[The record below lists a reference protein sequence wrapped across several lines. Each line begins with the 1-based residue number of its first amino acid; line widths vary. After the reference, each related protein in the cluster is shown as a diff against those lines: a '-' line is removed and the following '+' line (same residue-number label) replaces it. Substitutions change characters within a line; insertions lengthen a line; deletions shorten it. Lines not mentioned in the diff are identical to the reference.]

1 MDQEKDDSNPGS
13 PQETGAT
20 LIDPA
25 VTFESI
31 TFSDGTRIDLQPTDV
46 VVLVGPNNA
55 GKSVALRQLE
65 QHIEASSQQTV
76 ITGSTI
82 RRVGSIDDVVTCLR
96 NNTKE
101 RSASDGPTFV
111 GYNIHMALRLV
122 EAYWSGRNSIG
133 ELRPFF
139 CRRLPTETRITDS
152 NPASAI
158 PTLDEP
164 ASHPIQM
171 LYLDDDLEKR
181 ICGYFRQ
188 AFGEDLVV
196 YRLGGKEIPILVGD
210 NPSLVP
216 GENYTS
222 SSYCGRLR
230 KSTIPLKEQG
240 DGMRS
245 FASVVLHLLAPIT
258 PSILLLD
265 EPEAFLHPPQA
276 KLLGELIAKERSSR
290 AQLFVATH
298 SPDVI
303 NGLLNVAPDNLR
315 ILRMRR
321 EGNVN
326 LVKELDQERA
336 KRINTDPLLRYSSV
350 MSGVFHERVIVCESD
365 SDCTFYNAIV
375 NLPEIHGGRE
385 PDVLFVHASGK
396 DRIPTLVETLRDL
409 DVSVDV
415 IVDIDIL
422 QSDAVLGQIVKA
434 LEGDWDRIGAMVKA
448 VRRSIEDRKCSS
460 SCAEIKRQI
469 AEELEKLE
477 EMPRNSE
484 FPGNTRIEIGRIM
497 KKSSPWFT
505 VKAAGEAAIPHGQAA
520 ESFKLLKSLSN
531 SIGLWIVPVGE
542 LEGFCRSVGGHGPR
556 WVQEV
561 MATRDLSGDAELR
574 GVREFVREIWTTRQ
588 QPPSR

>member
-1 MDQEKDDSNPGS
+1 MDREKDDSNPGS
-13 PQETGAT
+13 PQATGT
-20 LIDPA
+20 TPIDPA

-46 VVLVGPNNA
+46 IVLVGPNNA

-65 QHIEASSQQTV
+65 QHIQVSSQQTV

-82 RRVGSIDDVVTCLR
+82 RRVGSTDDVVTCLR

-101 RSASDGPTFV
+101 RSAPAGPTFV
-111 GYNIHMALRLV
+111 GYNIHMGLQHVGSHWSRRNGIGAL
-122 EAYWSGRNSIG
+122 S
-133 ELRPFF
+133 PFF
-139 CRRLPTETRITDS
+139 CLRLPTETRITDS

-196 YRLGGKEIPILVGD
+196 YRLGGSETPILVGN
-210 NPSLVP
+210 NPPLSP

-230 KSTIPLKEQG
+230 KSTTPLKEQG

-276 KLLGELIAKERSSR
+276 KLLGELIAKERSSGT
-290 AQLFVATH
+290 QLFVATH

-326 LVKELDQERA
+326 LVKELDRERA
-336 KRINTDPLLRYSSV
+336 KSINTDPLLRYSSV

-396 DRIPTLVETLRDL
+396 DRIPTLVQTLRDL
-409 DVSVDV
+409 DVPVDV

-422 QSDAVLGQIVKA
+422 QSDAILGQMVNA
-434 LEGDWDRIGAMVKA
+434 LQGDWDRIGAIVKT
-448 VRRSIEDRKCSS
+448 VRCSIEDRSGSLSS
-460 SCAEIKRQI
+460 AEIRGEI
-469 AEELEKLE
+469 EEELEKLE
-477 EMPRNSE
+477 GMPRNSE

-574 GVREFVREIWTTRQ
+574 GVREFVREIWTTRR

>member
-1 MDQEKDDSNPGS
+1 MDRAKGDSNPGS
-13 PQETGAT
+13 PQATGT
-20 LIDPA
+20 TPIDPA

-46 VVLVGPNNA
+46 IVLVGPNNA
-55 GKSVALRQLE
+55 GKSVALRQLQ

-82 RRVGSIDDVVTCLR
+82 RRVGSTDDVVTCLR

-101 RSASDGPTFV
+101 RSAAAGPTFV
-111 GYNIHMALRLV
+111 GYNIHMELKHVGSHWSRRNGIGAL
-122 EAYWSGRNSIG
+122 S
-133 ELRPFF
+133 PFF
-139 CRRLPTETRITDS
+139 CRHLPTETRITDS

-196 YRLGGKEIPILVGD
+196 YRLGGSETPILVGN
-210 NPSLVP
+210 NPPLSP

-230 KSTIPLKEQG
+230 KSTTPLKEQG

-265 EPEAFLHPPQA
+265 EPEAFLHPAQA
-276 KLLGELIAKERSSR
+276 KLLGELIAKERSSG

-326 LVKELDQERA
+326 LVKELDRERA
-336 KRINTDPLLRYSSV
+336 KSINTDPLLRYSAV

-375 NLPEIHGGRE
+375 NLPEIHGDRE
-385 PDVLFVHASGK
+385 PDVLCVHASGI
-396 DRIPTLVETLRDL
+396 DRIPTLVKTLRDL
-409 DVSVDV
+409 DVPVDV

-422 QSDAVLGQIVKA
+422 QSDAILSQMVKA
-434 LEGDWDRIGAMVKA
+434 LQGDWGRIGAIVKT
-448 VRRSIEDRKCSS
+448 VRCSIEDRNGSLS
-460 SCAEIKRQI
+460 GAEIRGEI
-469 AEELEKLE
+469 EEELEKLE
-477 EMPRNSE
+477 GMPRNSE
-484 FPGNTRIEIGRIM
+484 FPRNTRIEIGRIM

-520 ESFKLLKSLSN
+520 ESFKLLKILSN
-531 SIGLWIVPVGE
+531 NIGLWIVPVGE

-574 GVREFVREIWTTRQ
+574 GAREFVREIWTTRR